1 MFLAL
6 RPWGQ
11 EHAWCARGTARSAWL
26 ELSEE
31 EGRGRGVQEGNGT
44 TLQMIYIHADSPL
57 DVLQLLEGRAQ
68 VLQVLLS
75 VTDIQKCLVQDGVL
89 RAHRQ
94 LSGGRKVLD
103 ANQLGLSCA
112 PSMPACPPLAP
123 S

>member
-1 MFLAL
+1 M
-6 RPWGQ
+6 
-11 EHAWCARGTARSAWL
+11 
-26 ELSEE
+26 
-31 EGRGRGVQEGNGT
+31 QEGNGT
-44 TLQMIYIHADSPL
+44 TLQMIYIHADSPF

-75 VTDIQKCLVQDGVL
+75 VTDIQKCLVHKDGVL

-112 PSMPACPPLAP
+112 PSTPACPPLAP